1 MLALLK
7 RDLFELKRNLIFYFA
22 LFSLSPIILYLLLA
36 IPLSYFISVEVMY
49 LNWSSTGI
57 WVASSVIISL
67 IGTSIRIHKLKYQ
80 TNQMEAILTAPITN
94 LFFLFSILMR
104 GLFLGMIQF
113 LFSYFLT
120 AFLTNEYLGLLNV
133 LIIII
138 HMILAL
144 IFFSLLGILFG
155 LIIENTLF
163 LIQSMLALFI
173 LLCLGMGIF
182 IPISSFPISY
192 SIILNK
198 VPLVL
203 LFNNIQNIII
213 HKEVNWVW
221 CFLTLILSIIMFCVT
236 LIISN
241 KVFRKI

>member
-36 IPLSYFISVEVMY
+36 IPLSYFISVEVRY
-49 LNWSSTGI
+49 LNWSSAGI
-57 WVASSVIISL
+57 WVACSVIVSL

-144 IFFSLLGILFG
+144 IFFSLLGILLG

-163 LIQSMLALFI
+163 LIQSKLELFT
-173 LLCLGMGIF
+173 
-182 IPISSFPISY
+182 P
-192 SIILNK
+192 
-198 VPLVL
+198 
-203 LFNNIQNIII
+203 
-213 HKEVNWVW
+213 H
-221 CFLTLILSIIMFCVT
+221 TL
-236 LIISN
+236 
-241 KVFRKI
+241 